1 MQRPPAHG
9 FPSPTFCVSGGVSA
23 RSLTSPASPV
33 APSRTVA
40 SWAQSCSML
49 SKFQAYLSTKVKGCV
64 QWPKHLRKQKKK
76 KRTSCPGLSVQS
88 AVPGTSGILLLT
100 SADSTSAGCVA
111 SGTPSGV
118 VSTSLELGITFAAA
132 GSSRCSC
139 HQKSPLPDL

>member
-1 MQRPPAHG
+1 MQQPPAHG

-33 APSRTVA
+33 APSRTVT

-64 QWPKHLRKQKKK
+64 QWPKHLEKKK
-76 KRTSCPGLSVQS
+76 RKRTSCPGLSVQS

-100 SADSTSAGCVA
+100 SADSTSPGCVA

-118 VSTSLELGITFAAA
+118 VSTSLEVGIISAAAA

-139 HQKSPLPDL
+139 RQKSPL